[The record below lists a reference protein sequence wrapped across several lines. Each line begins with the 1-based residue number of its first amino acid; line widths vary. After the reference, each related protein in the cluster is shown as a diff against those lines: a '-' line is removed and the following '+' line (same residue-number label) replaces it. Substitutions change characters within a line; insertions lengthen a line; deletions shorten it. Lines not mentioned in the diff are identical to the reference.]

1 MRRQIIS
8 DDESVG
14 ASLAVFN
21 KVGGNGAH
29 MYLSRHVLV
38 R

>member
-14 ASLAVFN
+14 ASFAVFN
-21 KVGGNGAH
+21 KVKET
-29 MYLSRHVLV
+29 V
-38 R
+38 RMCISADMCVR